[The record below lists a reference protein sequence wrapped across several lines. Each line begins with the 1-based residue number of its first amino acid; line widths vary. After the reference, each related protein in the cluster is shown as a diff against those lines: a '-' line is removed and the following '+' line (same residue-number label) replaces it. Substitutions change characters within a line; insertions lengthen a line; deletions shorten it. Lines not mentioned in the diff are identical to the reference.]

1 MRTLVLGGTGML
13 GQAVT
18 LVGRRRG
25 FPVLALPRQTADVTS
40 PAALAGWMGSFRPEL
55 VINCAAFTKVDD
67 CETRRELAFAVNGEG
82 AGHAARAAASA
93 GAHFVH
99 VSTDYVFDGQA
110 TEPYRPDS
118 AVAPISV
125 YGASKLEG
133 ERQALAYE
141 RAAVVRTSWL
151 FGPGGPSF
159 VTSIANKVRRGEGPL
174 SVVDDQ
180 VGGPTY
186 TRFLARALFDLA
198 ERKATGIFH
207 YQNRGPVSWHG
218 LATAIAVALAPG
230 FVVLP
235 VSTAE
240 FPRPARRPAYSVLD
254 VSGLEGL
261 LGRRVEPWSWGLAE
275 HLQRLLGS
283 EI

>member
-18 LVGRRRG
+18 LEGRRRG
-25 FPVLALPRQTADVTS
+25 FPVLGLPREVADLTS
-40 PAALAGWMGSFRPEL
+40 PSALAGWMASFRPEV
-55 VINCAAFTKVDD
+55 VINCAAYTKVDD
-67 CETRRELAFAVNGEG
+67 CETRSEHAFAVNGEG
-82 AGHAARAAASA
+82 AGNAARAAASA
-93 GAHFVH
+93 GAHFLQ

-110 TEPYRPDS
+110 SEPYRPDS
-118 AVAPISV
+118 PVGPVSV

-133 ERQALAYE
+133 ERQALAWE
-141 RAAVVRTSWL
+141 RTAVVRTSWL

-159 VTSIANKVRRGEGPL
+159 VATIAGKVMRGEGPL
-174 SVVDDQ
+174 RVVDDQ

-186 TRFLARALFDLA
+186 SRFLARALFDLA
-198 ERKATGIFH
+198 AKKATGIFH

-218 LATAIAVALAPG
+218 LATAIAEALAPG
-230 FVVLP
+230 FVVQP
-235 VSTAE
+235 VATAE

-254 VSGLEGL
+254 VSGLESL